1 MLPKNMSMNTTTFAA
16 VLTSAARLSDEEQQL
31 LAELLRK
38 RQIEKWRA
46 ETAVEARRAAKAFR
60 SGKLKAQSVDVAI
73 NELRASLKEED

>member
-1 MLPKNMSMNTTTFAA
+1 MNATTFDA
-16 VLTSAARLSDEEQQL
+16 VLSSAARLSDEEQQL

-46 ETAVEARRAAKAFR
+46 ETAVEARRALKALR
-60 SGKLKAQSVDVAI
+60 TGKLKPQSVDGTI